1 MTKSKAA
8 REKFEREY
16 EKFDQKFR
24 NAKTERQ
31 KATISGNF
39 VCKGTKGK
47 NRENCLAR
55 ARYHY
60 HHEFE

>member
-24 NAKTERQ
+24 NAKPND
-31 KATISGNF
+31 K
-39 VCKGTKGK
+39 K
-47 NRENCLAR
+47 L
-55 ARYHY
+55 
-60 HHEFE
+60 